1 MDLPTYT
8 NIWRIEK
15 RLYKLYD
22 FRLPMPLPL
31 GQIAVFTA
39 IAVPYVV
46 VLAVLGLPFSHTL
59 LWLYVLPPG
68 VLTWLAT
75 RPVLESKRLPEL
87 VSSQLRYLGEP
98 RTWCRMAPHAEQDE
112 VVVTAR
118 VWRRAARAEREDQIV
133 PDTVAGRD
141 DVAAGA
147 AQDAVAEPDGLAGH
161 AVRDGDAN
169 RERRA
174 DRRER
179 RAGQEERELEVAA
192 QSAMARAA
200 HGVQPI
206 GVTAQAR
213 TTPPVRAPAVPGPV
227 VPGSAVR
234 APAMPGSA
242 VPGPAVRAPAVPGPA
257 VPGTAVPGRAVAG
270 SAGPAP
276 AAPPPAHGGSPGRWP
291 VLRSA
296 PRLAPATQ
304 QPVPQES
311 VSQQPMSQQS
321 VRQQPVPRESVP
333 QQPGLDGSQPVPSA
347 RPPAPEPA
355 AARQVPVTRPH
366 AQQPSRAAEPAAAR
380 PGRPWPAVAQPVRAA
395 GQPAPQPV
403 RAAAQPAPQPVR
415 RRVSLRRSRS
425 GRRVSLRRSRCARPD
440 HKPLEPGQ
448 APGPLPPATGPA
460 RAADPQLPAAHRPVP
475 AWPGRPNVI
484 VNEDR
489 SAQRAVPMVEGALSN
504 PAVRRAEGWRD
515 RVVVVPG
522 GHRPGQPDQLQRDR
536 DRARLPVS
544 GTRRI
549 VVLGC
554 TVGAGQSVTTL
565 RTGELLASLRDEAV
579 AVLDLN
585 PGQNSLSER
594 ARAIPALT
602 GGSQAGPGTE
612 ATPSRLEVI
621 TNQPD
626 DPSGA
631 AASAGGPA
639 MADAAQIFEVLAARY
654 SLTLADPAAAAVP
667 RVLSV
672 ADQLLLVAPASAEA
686 ASAIAMTMEWL
697 EAHGHGALAA
707 SAITVL
713 NGVSRPTMAYVEQAE
728 TVAAGRCRAIV
739 RVPWDGQLKNPEVP
753 GHDGAAPGGPVHR
766 TPAALAG
773 AAAERAYTALAGVL
787 VASLVAAPGSA
798 QAELRETGR

>member
-1 MDLPTYT
+1 M
-8 NIWRIEK
+8 
-15 RLYKLYD
+15 
-22 FRLPMPLPL
+22 
-31 GQIAVFTA
+31 
-39 IAVPYVV
+39 
-46 VLAVLGLPFSHTL
+46 
-59 LWLYVLPPG
+59 
-68 VLTWLAT
+68 
-75 RPVLESKRLPEL
+75 
-87 VSSQLRYLGEP
+87 
-98 RTWCRMAPHAEQDE
+98 
-112 VVVTAR
+112 
-118 VWRRAARAEREDQIV
+118 
-133 PDTVAGRD
+133 
-141 DVAAGA
+141 
-147 AQDAVAEPDGLAGH
+147 
-161 AVRDGDAN
+161 
-169 RERRA
+169 
-174 DRRER
+174 
-179 RAGQEERELEVAA
+179 
-192 QSAMARAA
+192 
-200 HGVQPI
+200 
-206 GVTAQAR
+206 
-213 TTPPVRAPAVPGPV
+213 
-227 VPGSAVR
+227 
-234 APAMPGSA
+234 
-242 VPGPAVRAPAVPGPA
+242 
-257 VPGTAVPGRAVAG
+257 
-270 SAGPAP
+270 
-276 AAPPPAHGGSPGRWP
+276 
-291 VLRSA
+291 
-296 PRLAPATQ
+296 
-304 QPVPQES
+304 
-311 VSQQPMSQQS
+311 
-321 VRQQPVPRESVP
+321 
-333 QQPGLDGSQPVPSA
+333 
-347 RPPAPEPA
+347 
-355 AARQVPVTRPH
+355 
-366 AQQPSRAAEPAAAR
+366 
-380 PGRPWPAVAQPVRAA
+380 
-395 GQPAPQPV
+395 
-403 RAAAQPAPQPVR
+403 
-415 RRVSLRRSRS
+415 
-425 GRRVSLRRSRCARPD
+425 
-440 HKPLEPGQ
+440 
-448 APGPLPPATGPA
+448 
-460 RAADPQLPAAHRPVP
+460 
-475 AWPGRPNVI
+475 I

-522 GHRPGQPDQLQRDR
+522 GYRPGQPDQLQRDR

-585 PGQNSLSER
+585 PGRNSLSER
-594 ARAIPALT
+594 ARAMPALT
-602 GGSQAGPGTE
+602 GGSQAGPGAE

-739 RVPWDGQLKNPEVP
+739 RVPWDGQLKNLEVP
-753 GHDGAAPGGPVHR
+753 GHDGAAPGDPVHR

>member
-46 VLAVLGLPFSHTL
+46 ILAVLGLPFSHTL

-68 VLTWLAT
+68 VLTWFAT

-87 VSSQLRYLGEP
+87 VSSQVRYLGEP
-98 RTWCRMAPHAEQDE
+98 RTWCRMAPLTEQDE
-112 VVVTAR
+112 VIVTAR
-118 VWRRAARAEREDQIV
+118 VWRRPARAQLVDRVAQDA
-133 PDTVAGRD
+133 PAGRD
-141 DVAAGA
+141 DVAERD
-147 AQDAVAEPDGLAGH
+147 AQDGVGSRDGLAGR

-174 DRRER
+174 DHRER

-192 QSAMARAA
+192 RSAVARAA

-206 GVTAQAR
+206 SATAVAR
-213 TTPPVRAPAVPGPV
+213 TRPLVRGPAVPGPGPAAASGARTSGPWVSGAPGQPSVPPAVPGPV
-227 VPGSAVR
+227 VPGSA
-234 APAMPGSA
+234 A
-242 VPGPAVRAPAVPGPA
+242 PGPAASGPPAVPGP
-257 VPGTAVPGRAVAG
+257 VVPGRAVAG
-270 SAGPAP
+270 SAGPGP
-276 AAPPPAHGGSPGRWP
+276 AAPQPARGGSPGRWP

-304 QPVPQES
+304 QPVPQ
-311 VSQQPMSQQS
+311 QP
-321 VRQQPVPRESVP
+321 VPQQPVP
-333 QQPGLDGSQPVPSA
+333 QQPVPQ
-347 RPPAPEPA
+347 RPVPEP
-355 AARQVPVTRPH
+355 
-366 AQQPSRAAEPAAAR
+366 
-380 PGRPWPAVAQPVRAA
+380 G
-395 GQPAPQPV
+395 
-403 RAAAQPAPQPVR
+403 
-415 RRVSLRRSRS
+415 
-425 GRRVSLRRSRCARPD
+425 
-440 HKPLEPGQ
+440 K
-448 APGPLPPATGPA
+448 APGPVPPAAEPA
-460 RAADPQLPAAHRPVP
+460 RAADPPVPSAHRPVP
-475 AWPGRPNVI
+475 AWPGRPTVT

-489 SAQRAVPMVEGALSN
+489 SAERPVPMVERALSN

-594 ARAIPALT
+594 ARAMPALT
-602 GGSQAGPGTE
+602 VTPQAGTGTKV
-612 ATPSRLEVI
+612 TPSRLEVI

-626 DPSGA
+626 DVSGA
-631 AASAGGPA
+631 AATAGGPA
-639 MADAAQIFEVLAARY
+639 TADAAQIFEVLAARY
-654 SLTLADPAAAAVP
+654 ALTLADPAAAAVP

-707 SAITVL
+707 GAITVL
-713 NGVSRPTMAYVEQAE
+713 NGVSRPTMAHVEQAE
-728 TVAAGRCRAIV
+728 AVAVGRCRAIV
-739 RVPWDGQLKNPEVP
+739 RVPWDGQLKNLEVP
-753 GHDGAAPGGPVHR
+753 GRDGAAPAGPVHR
-766 TPAALAG
+766 TPAALAD

-787 VASLVAAPGSA
+787 VASLVATPGA
-798 QAELRETGR
+798 RHAELRGTGR